1 MWQDIKDSF
10 SDVVTDFINFIPNL
24 VAAILLLLVGLYVAK
39 FVARLF
45 HKLLKAVQFD
55 QLVDRSGLGAYV
67 ERAGYPDS
75 GFLLAKI
82 VGWIITLVFVQLAAE
97 ALEIASVEN
106 LVNNFVEWIPNVIV
120 AIVLI
125 VITGAAANF
134 ARDALSP
141 SLANAR

>member
-106 LVNNFVEWIPNVIV
+106 LV
-120 AIVLI
+120 
-125 VITGAAANF
+125 
-134 ARDALSP
+134 
-141 SLANAR
+141 